1 MFSERRCAQFGLV
14 AACFV
19 LVITLGVLF
28 RGNIERP
35 IVPHVENG
43 SAITAG
49 DMSTSSA
56 ARFATLTK

>member
-19 LVITLGVLF
+19 LVATLSVLF
-28 RGNIERP
+28 RGNIDRP
-35 IVPHVENG
+35 IVPHSENG

-49 DMSTSSA
+49 DTSSP